1 MKDKIGITNMFLEP
15 YIVIDKHSSMH
26 LDSEKKYYFGLT
38 EENSFFIPTLDKLIG
53 RNNASYFIDQNF
65 HLFAVSNLQGHV
77 WTKKEEDVKVFRQ
90 NNYFTENNG
99 NKIIYTNHCIINQKR
114 DSNQKEVFRIYKKFE
129 RLKNILK
136 LIDDLPF

>member
-1 MKDKIGITNMFLEP
+1 MKDKIGTTNMFLEP

>member
-1 MKDKIGITNMFLEP
+1 MKDTIGITNIFLEP
-15 YIVIDKHSSMH
+15 YIIVDKHSSVH

-38 EENSFFIPTLDKLIG
+38 EENSFFLPTIDKLIE
-53 RNNASYFIDQNF
+53 RNNASYFVDQNF
-65 HLFAVSNLQGHV
+65 HLFAVSNLQGHI

-99 NKIIYTNHCIINQKR
+99 NKIIYTNHCIINKKR
-114 DSNQKEVFRIYKKFE
+114 SLTQKEVFKIYKKFE

>member
-15 YIVIDKHSSMH
+15 YIIIDEHSSVH

-38 EENSFFIPTLDKLIG
+38 KENSFFLPTVDKLIK
-53 RNNASYFIDQNF
+53 RNNPSYFVDQNF
-65 HLFAVSNLQGHV
+65 HLFAISNLQGHV

-90 NNYFTENNG
+90 DNYFTENDG
-99 NKIIYTNHCIINQKR
+99 NKIIYTNHCIINKKR
-114 DSNQKEVFRIYKKFE
+114 SLTQKEVFKIYKKFE